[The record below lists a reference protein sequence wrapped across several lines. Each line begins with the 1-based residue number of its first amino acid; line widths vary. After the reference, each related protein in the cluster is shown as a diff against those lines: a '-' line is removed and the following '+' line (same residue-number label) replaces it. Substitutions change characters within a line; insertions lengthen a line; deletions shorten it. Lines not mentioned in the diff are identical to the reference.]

1 MSKINLTLH
10 YPTFIEKIVVYFM
23 LRYRKKKYGYPFRLI
38 ELTQGK
44 YAKVDAEDY
53 EKLNIDKWYAKRCI
67 NRFYA
72 HRRNEAN
79 INVGMHREIMK
90 PGRGYC
96 VDHINGD
103 GLDNRRANLRIVTIA
118 ENNYNKR
125 KSKNVRSSQ
134 YKGVSIDKRTNK
146 WRAIIYYKY
155 RKINLGHYANEIDAA
170 KAYDEAANELFGKFA
185 RLNFSEG

>member
-1 MSKINLTLH
+1 MSKINLTLY
-10 YPTFIEKIVVYFM
+10 YPTFIEKTIVYFL
-23 LRYRKKKYGYPFRLI
+23 LRYRKKKYGYAFRLI

-44 YAKVDAEDY
+44 HAKVDAEDY
-53 EKLNIDKWYAKRCI
+53 EILNEHKWYAKRCV
-67 NRFYA
+67 NHFYA

-79 INVGMHREIMK
+79 RNVAMHRIIMK
-90 PGRGYC
+90 PPRGYC

-134 YKGVSIDKRTNK
+134 YKGVSIDKRTNR

-155 RKINLGHYANEIDAA
+155 RKISLGSYADEIDAA
-170 KAYDEAANELFGKFA
+170 RAYDEAAKELFGEFA
-185 RLNFSEG
+185 KLNFG